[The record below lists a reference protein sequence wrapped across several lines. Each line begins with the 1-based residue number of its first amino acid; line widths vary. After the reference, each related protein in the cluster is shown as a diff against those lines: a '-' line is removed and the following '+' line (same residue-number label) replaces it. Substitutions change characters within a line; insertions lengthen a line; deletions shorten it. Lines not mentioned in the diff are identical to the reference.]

1 MQRQNC
7 WTGSPKSRGL
17 CCPCGLWAPPIEEES
32 AVAPEQLTPL
42 AESTFSSGAIQPSR
56 YHTLQVRRPKV
67 ERPRRNSEPLRGR
80 SFDTGHQ
87 WRSGLQFGMAT
98 SYLNLEKLGDG
109 AYSTVFKGISRING
123 QLVALKVIRL
133 KTEEGIPFTAIRE
146 ASLLKGLKHANI
158 VLLHDIIHTSES
170 LTFVFEYVQTDLAQ
184 YITQH
189 PGGLRPSN
197 VKLFMFQLFRGLGYI
212 HQQRI
217 LHRDIKPQNLLLTY
231 LGELKLADF
240 SLARAQSVPSH
251 NYSSEVVTLWYRP
264 PEVLLGST
272 DYSAALDVWGAGC
285 VFVEMLEGVPA
296 FPGTTDACELLQ
308 MIWRVLGVPTEDT
321 WPGVSRLPNYRAG
334 WHSLHSPPELR
345 DTWPRLGR
353 LSRVAED
360 LAGQLLRCAPKD
372 RLSAAETLRH
382 GYFSLLPPVLLQ
394 LPKEVSIFTV
404 PGVRL
409 EEEEEDVLR
418 LKKNKRS
425 RKQQ

>member
-1 MQRQNC
+1 MQRQDY

-32 AVAPEQLTPL
+32 AVAPEQ
-42 AESTFSSGAIQPSR
+42 
-56 YHTLQVRRPKV
+56 
-67 ERPRRNSEPLRGR
+67 
-80 SFDTGHQ
+80 
-87 WRSGLQFGMAT
+87 RSGLQFGVVT

-158 VLLHDIIHTSES
+158 ILLHDIVHNSET

-189 PGGLRPSN
+189 PGGLRPNN
-197 VKLFMFQLFRGLGYI
+197 VKLFMFQLFRGLEYI

-321 WPGVSRLPNYRAG
+321 WPGVSQLPNYRAG

-418 LKKNKRS
+418 LKKKKRS

>member
-32 AVAPEQLTPL
+32 AVAPEQ
-42 AESTFSSGAIQPSR
+42 
-56 YHTLQVRRPKV
+56 
-67 ERPRRNSEPLRGR
+67 
-80 SFDTGHQ
+80 
-87 WRSGLQFGMAT
+87 RSGLQFGMAT